1 MTKAELINE
10 LSIATGF
17 DKKTITLILE
27 GTMDCIKNHLAEDEG
42 VFLRGF
48 GTFILKKRAAK
59 TARDINKKSTVFV
72 PEHRVVTFKPSKE
85 LSDKV
90 R

>member
-1 MTKAELINE
+1 MTKADIINE

-17 DKKTITLILE
+17 DKKTITLMLE

-42 VFLRGF
+42 VYLRGF
-48 GTFILKKRAAK
+48 GTFTLKKRAAK
-59 TARDINKKSTVFV
+59 TARNINKKSTVFV
-72 PEHRVVTFKPSKE
+72 PAHRVVNFKPAKDFSE
-85 LSDKV
+85 KV

>member
-1 MTKAELINE
+1 MTKADIINE

-42 VFLRGF
+42 VYLRGF
-48 GTFILKKRAAK
+48 GTFTLKKRAAK
-59 TARDINKKSTVFV
+59 TARNINKKSTVFV
-72 PEHRVVTFKPSKE
+72 AAHRVVNFKLAK
-85 LSDKV
+85 DF
-90 R
+90 

>member
-1 MTKAELINE
+1 MTKADIINE

-72 PEHRVVTFKPSKE
+72 PAHRVVIFKPAKDFSE
-85 LSDKV
+85 KV

>member
-1 MTKAELINE
+1 MTKADIINE

-48 GTFILKKRAAK
+48 GTFTLKKRAAK
-59 TARDINKKSTVFV
+59 TARNINKKSTVFV
-72 PEHRVVTFKPSKE
+72 PAHRVVNFKPSKE
-85 LSDKV
+85 LADKV

>member
-1 MTKAELINE
+1 MTKADIINE

-42 VFLRGF
+42 VYLRGF
-48 GTFILKKRAAK
+48 GTFTLKKRAAK
-59 TARDINKKSTVFV
+59 TARNINKKSTVFV
-72 PEHRVVTFKPSKE
+72 PAHRVVNFKPSKE
-85 LSDKV
+85 LAEKV

>member
-1 MTKAELINE
+1 M
-10 LSIATGF
+10 
-17 DKKTITLILE
+17 E
-27 GTMDCIKNHLAEDEG
+27 GPSASRPGNLPSKPMDCIKNHLADDEG
-42 VFLRGF
+42 IYLRGF

-72 PEHRVVTFKPSKE
+72 PAHRVVNFKPSKE
-85 LSDKV
+85 LADKV

>member
-1 MTKAELINE
+1 MTKAELVNE
-10 LSIATGF
+10 LSIATGY

-27 GTMDCIKNHLAEDEG
+27 GAMDCIKNHLADDEG
-42 VFLRGF
+42 IYLRGF

-72 PEHRVVTFKPSKE
+72 PAHRVVNFQPSKE
-85 LSDKV
+85 LADKV

>member
-1 MTKAELINE
+1 MTKADIINE

-42 VFLRGF
+42 VYLRGF
-48 GTFILKKRAAK
+48 GTFTLKKRAAK
-59 TARDINKKSTVFV
+59 TARNINKKSTVFV
-72 PEHRVVTFKPSKE
+72 PAHRVVNFKPSKE
-85 LSDKV
+85 LADKV

>member
-1 MTKAELINE
+1 MTKADIINE

-48 GTFILKKRAAK
+48 GTFTLKKRAAK

-72 PEHRVVTFKPSKE
+72 PAHRVVTFKPAKDFSE
-85 LSDKV
+85 KV